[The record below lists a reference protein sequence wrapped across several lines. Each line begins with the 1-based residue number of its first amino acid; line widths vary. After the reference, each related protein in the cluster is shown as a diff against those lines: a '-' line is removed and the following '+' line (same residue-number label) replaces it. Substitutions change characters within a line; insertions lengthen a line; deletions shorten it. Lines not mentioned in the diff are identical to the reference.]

1 MMQISAENN
10 LLVHQLDVKTAYLNA
25 PIDCEIYMQQP
36 EGFEEHSNNN
46 ETLVWK
52 LNKSLYGLKQSG
64 RNWNSL
70 LHTLFEENGLTQ
82 SKVDACLYYQMN
94 NEKVIFVVVWV
105 DDIIVAANSE
115 KYLNETKELLKQSF
129 KMKDLGQI
137 SWFLGIQFKQ
147 TNNGIEMS
155 QSHYLRTILERFG
168 MDQCKPR
175 STPCELKLSAYT
187 DEIDDDCPED
197 ERTYREIV
205 GSLVYAMTCTRPDL
219 SWVVTKLSQHLS
231 RPCKADW
238 IMLKHVLRYI
248 KGSIDFKLQYS
259 KSLNGLRLFGYSDAD
274 WGSSEDRRSTSG
286 YYFSLNENGPAVSWK
301 SKKQPTVALSSCEAE
316 YMALTLCT
324 QETMFLSML
333 AKDFDL
339 RSDKPITIFG
349 DNQGSI
355 ALVKNPINHNKS
367 KHIDIKYHFI
377 RDAYNDKIIDVVYTP
392 TETNIADLMTKPMTK
407 VKLQNFQTLLFGM

>member
-1 MMQISAENN
+1 MP
-10 LLVHQLDVKTAYLNA
+10 

-147 TNNGIEMS
+147 TNNGIEN
-155 QSHYLRTILERFG
+155 
-168 MDQCKPR
+168 
-175 STPCELKLSAYT
+175 
-187 DEIDDDCPED
+187 
-197 ERTYREIV
+197 V
-205 GSLVYAMTCTRPDL
+205 
-219 SWVVTKLSQHLS
+219 
-231 RPCKADW
+231 
-238 IMLKHVLRYI
+238 
-248 KGSIDFKLQYS
+248 
-259 KSLNGLRLFGYSDAD
+259 
-274 WGSSEDRRSTSG
+274 
-286 YYFSLNENGPAVSWK
+286 
-301 SKKQPTVALSSCEAE
+301 
-316 YMALTLCT
+316 
-324 QETMFLSML
+324 
-333 AKDFDL
+333 
-339 RSDKPITIFG
+339 
-349 DNQGSI
+349 SI
-355 ALVKNPINHNKS
+355 ALFKNN
-367 KHIDIKYHFI
+367 I
-377 RDAYNDKIIDVVYTP
+377 RTIRYGS
-392 TETNIADLMTKPMTK
+392 M
-407 VKLQNFQTLLFGM
+407 

>member
-1 MMQISAENN
+1 MHKARFVAKGYSQVLGSDYFDTFSPTAKITTIRMMMQISAENN

-137 SWFLGIQFKQ
+137 SWFLSIQFKQ

-205 GSLVYAMTCTRPDL
+205 GSLVYAM
-219 SWVVTKLSQHLS
+219 
-231 RPCKADW
+231 
-238 IMLKHVLRYI
+238 
-248 KGSIDFKLQYS
+248 GS
-259 KSLNGLRLFGYSDAD
+259 
-274 WGSSEDRRSTSG
+274 
-286 YYFSLNENGPAVSWK
+286 
-301 SKKQPTVALSSCEAE
+301 
-316 YMALTLCT
+316 
-324 QETMFLSML
+324 
-333 AKDFDL
+333 
-339 RSDKPITIFG
+339 
-349 DNQGSI
+349 
-355 ALVKNPINHNKS
+355 
-367 KHIDIKYHFI
+367 
-377 RDAYNDKIIDVVYTP
+377 DKIIT
-392 TETNIADLMTKPMTK
+392 TSL
-407 VKLQNFQTLLFGM
+407 

>member
-1 MMQISAENN
+1 
-10 LLVHQLDVKTAYLNA
+10 
-25 PIDCEIYMQQP
+25 
-36 EGFEEHSNNN
+36 
-46 ETLVWK
+46 
-52 LNKSLYGLKQSG
+52 
-64 RNWNSL
+64 
-70 LHTLFEENGLTQ
+70 
-82 SKVDACLYYQMN
+82 MN

-187 DEIDDDCPED
+187 DEIDDECPED

-238 IMLKHVLRYI
+238 IMLKHVFRYI

-259 KSLNGLRLFGYSDAD
+259 KSLNGLRLFGYSDAE
-274 WGSSEDRRSTSG
+274 SEDRSTSG
-286 YYFSLNENGPAVSWK
+286 YYFSLNENGPECH
-301 SKKQPTVALSSCEAE
+301 KKQPTERSCEAE

-355 ALVKNPINHNKS
+355 ALVKNPINHNK
-367 KHIDIKYHFI
+367 
-377 RDAYNDKIIDVVYTP
+377 
-392 TETNIADLMTKPMTK
+392 
-407 VKLQNFQTLLFGM
+407 